1 MDSVVIQSAPTG
13 ADAPQ
18 SVEQAL
24 TNQPAQQGN
33 RPGWLPQK
41 FSNPEELAKAYEN
54 LEKRMGGPR
63 NDNPENL
70 PQREEVPDNTQDD
83 TPAEEAPGLDPKSM
97 ADRQAQMQAWSQQ
110 FGEFSNEYS
119 STGQL
124 SDESYAKLTQMGYPP
139 AVVDA
144 YIEGQKAV
152 AERATFAL
160 LEQVGGKSGFKEMH
174 DWAAQN
180 LTDAEIKSY
189 NALLDSG
196 NDRQAEFAVKGLHA
210 RYKAATGSSPR
221 LLNGTQSK
229 TTTGAFRSMAEVTR
243 AMSDPRYKNDPAYRK
258 DVERKLEVSN
268 VF

>member
-1 MDSVVIQSAPTG
+1 MQSVQITSEPTG

-18 SVEQAL
+18 SVEEAL
-24 TNQPAQQGN
+24 TTQQSSQN

-41 FSNPEELAKAYEN
+41 FSNPEDLAKAYQN
-54 LEKRMGGPR
+54 LEKRMGNPR
-63 NDNPENL
+63 NDNPEGL
-70 PQREEVPDNTQDD
+70 PPQDMPQESQQD
-83 TPAEEAPGLDPKSM
+83 ETPAEEAPALDPKQL
-97 ADRQAQMQAWSQQ
+97 ADRQGQMAAWSQQ
-110 FGEFSNEYS
+110 FGEFSHEYTA
-119 STGQL
+119 TGQL
-124 SDESYAKLTQMGYPP
+124 SDQSYAKLTQMGYPP

-152 AERATFAL
+152 AERSTHVL
-160 LEQVGGKSGFKEMH
+160 LEEVGGKSGFKEMH

-210 RYKAATGSSPR
+210 RFKAVNGNSPR
-221 LLNGTQSK
+221 LLNGTQGK
-229 TTTGAFRSMAEVTR
+229 TAPGGFRSTAEVTR

-258 DVERKLEVSN
+258 DVERKLQVSN